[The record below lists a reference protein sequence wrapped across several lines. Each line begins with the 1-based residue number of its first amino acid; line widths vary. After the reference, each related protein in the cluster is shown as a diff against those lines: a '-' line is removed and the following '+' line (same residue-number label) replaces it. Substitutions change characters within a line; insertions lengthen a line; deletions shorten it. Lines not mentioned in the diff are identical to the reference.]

1 MLKLLKSHHMA
12 PCNLSFWFSLIFRH
26 PWGENLEPARQEKC
40 EECLCEA
47 EYDLSK
53 MQPPLGDEVMKC
65 CEPLKKD
72 KGTKFLADPCEEIV
86 TNLTKELEES
96 TKECEKKNIVN
107 AISAQPL
114 LLQAFVKNLPKKY
127 LSIPKS
133 LEVTWLLSW
142 TSYLQGIL
150 ATVLFFSIGS
160 LLVLK
165 RFMGN
170 RGSGVLEEHL
180 LPVTWALWDPGI
192 KQSCFNSMIPGTAT
206 KSQLRKLNKLSNLY
220 RSLRYGFTT
229 SIRSSLSR

>member
-1 MLKLLKSHHMA
+1 MVVSSVIMATSYPLLKW
-12 PCNLSFWFSLIFRH
+12 LSAHQETIQEVGTCLNATALKANQTLTDKLSAECWDLLCDKCD
-26 PWGENLEPARQEKC
+26 GENLEPARQEKC

-96 TKECEKKNIVN
+96 TKECEKKNIIN

-180 LPVTWALWDPGI
+180 LPVT
-192 KQSCFNSMIPGTAT
+192 
-206 KSQLRKLNKLSNLY
+206 
-220 RSLRYGFTT
+220 
-229 SIRSSLSR
+229 